1 MEGTT
6 VTEPNAT
13 PHSSIENSEILK
25 LLDLYRITPEDLDR
39 IRSVGSIVK
48 PKVEEM
54 VEAFYVWLKGL
65 PEFEEFLSDP
75 HTLVRV
81 KAAQCAYWRS
91 FFEMEC
97 TDASL
102 GALRRVGETHER
114 IGLPLHIYLAGMNR
128 FLWLILDIIK
138 PQIPSSE
145 QFLGVKQSV
154 ASLIHLETGVVVET
168 YTRVANERVREQSNM
183 LLEMSTPVTQLWNE
197 ILMLP
202 VFGIIDSKRAHDI
215 MDAVLA
221 SIAETR
227 ARTFI
232 LDIGGVA
239 VVDTAVANHL
249 IKINR
254 ATQLMGCESTISGV
268 SPAIARTIVDLGI
281 DVGSIRTTATLRD
294 ALADAFNRMGM
305 RLVESD

>member
-1 MEGTT
+1 MTH
-6 VTEPNAT
+6 TENT
-13 PHSSIENSEILK
+13 PHSSIESAEILK
-25 LLDLYRITPEDLDR
+25 LLDLYRVTPEDLDR
-39 IRSVGSIVK
+39 IRSVGSMVI

-54 VEAFYVWLKGL
+54 VEAFYVWLTGL
-65 PEFEEFLSDP
+65 PEFEEFFSDAD
-75 HTLVRV
+75 TLVRV
-81 KAAQCAYWRS
+81 KAAQCTYWRS
-91 FFEMEC
+91 FFEMRC
-97 TDASL
+97 TDESL
-102 GALRRVGETHER
+102 RALRRVGETHER
-114 IGLPLHIYLAGMNR
+114 IGLPLHIYLASMNR
-128 FLWLILDIIK
+128 FLWLISDIIT
-138 PQIPSSE
+138 PQIPSAE
-145 QFLGVKQSV
+145 QLLEVKR
-154 ASLIHLETGVVVET
+154 SLANLVHLETGVVVET
-168 YTRVANERVREQSNM
+168 YSQAANDRIREQSNM
-183 LLEMSTPVTQLWNE
+183 LLEMSTPVTQLWDE

-294 ALADAFNRMGM
+294 ALADAFSRMGI